1 MKQEARCWVSGHFWN
16 AVEKHGHCF
25 FTVCAVTRSHSLCL
39 RTCSLSSHV
48 RVLFARACQS
58 LNQVGKTT
66 RSHGPRFAAYVSDF
80 ELVSLITF
88 ALPRLYSFKSACTR
102 DSLSFLQSS
111 ILIAHCP
118 DPKSTS
124 SVHVQENLLRLSL
137 VNHCR
142 VHACI
147 LLSLTFHI
155 KQLKLA
161 GLFSSSN
168 KFRSCF
174 SVKKRRDN
182 TINWYIY
189 LFIYIY
195 FAGPQFSNFQFPSF
209 YVIRVSCITTRSR
222 AMARR
227 RDGFH

>member
-25 FTVCAVTRSHSLCL
+25 FTVCAVTRSHSLYL

-48 RVLFARACQS
+48 RALFARACQS

-66 RSHGPRFAAYVSDF
+66 RSHGSRFAAYVSDF

-88 ALPRLYSFKSACTR
+88 ALPRLYSFKSACMR

-118 DPKSTS
+118 APKSTS

-137 VNHCR
+137 VSHCR

-161 GLFSSSN
+161 GLLSSSN
-168 KFRSCF
+168 KLRSCF
-174 SVKKRRDN
+174 SVKKRRDKLV
-182 TINWYIY
+182 Y

-195 FAGPQFSNFQFPSF
+195 LF
-209 YVIRVSCITTRSR
+209 CWTTI
-222 AMARR
+222 
-227 RDGFH
+227 F